1 MAGYWPSSFLSFLLT
16 KTKLRSIKVQKRMRP
31 VYSRIVQ
38 TCLVN
43 KGFIILPKKEL
54 FIGGPMQEILSSQD
68 RSSCLLRQPI
78 RAQNSLH
85 LACSL
90 IQPYNKR
97 VYCINSQMSVDSS
110 LENWFSCLKI
120 LSMQLYIRVHY
131 IREYGPFAQFKKLV
145 TQNFYVFLYW
155 KLKALV
161 FKHEAWHL

>member
-68 RSSCLLRQPI
+68 RSILPAQAANQSTEFTSSCLL
-78 RAQNSLH
+78 ADS
-85 LACSL
+85 A
-90 IQPYNKR
+90 IQ
-97 VYCINSQMSVDSS
+97 
-110 LENWFSCLKI
+110 
-120 LSMQLYIRVHY
+120 
-131 IREYGPFAQFKKLV
+131 
-145 TQNFYVFLYW
+145 
-155 KLKALV
+155 
-161 FKHEAWHL
+161 